1 MWAGYRTRFP
11 TGAIIHVVSGPLIQL
26 PISDGAANETE
37 NSGWLKKNCSL
48 RENHTYSHLKYWC
61 LNVWVC
67 VFVCVCVDGESRRW
81 SSSGRL
87 AWRGC
92 CHHDIQTRCQRVL
105 IWVVFIKHLIALTAE
120 LGLKYL
126 MLPQNLSY
134 LFRLLLASLSEQ

>member
-67 VFVCVCVDGESRRW
+67 VFVLQGKKTNKKKQMVHCCVSVWMENRGVGAAAAGWLGGDAVIMISRPDV
-81 SSSGRL
+81 
-87 AWRGC
+87 RG
-92 CHHDIQTRCQRVL
+92 
-105 IWVVFIKHLIALTAE
+105 F
-120 LGLKYL
+120 
-126 MLPQNLSY
+126 
-134 LFRLLLASLSEQ
+134 